1 MASGIATNRTN
12 ITLPA
17 EVSAEIIA
25 KTTESSAI
33 MRLARQVALPGRGL
47 SFPVITSDPEA
58 SWVAET
64 AEKPVSNP
72 GLTTKTMTPYKLA
85 VIVPF
90 SDEFRRDA
98 RALYDA
104 LVERLPD
111 ALGKKFDQTVF
122 WGTAPGSG
130 FDVLTLCTAQSI
142 DTNAS
147 GVGGF
152 YSALV
157 AADSDIAA
165 QGYDIN
171 GFAMSAQA
179 RGEMLSALDK
189 DGRPIFINNVSEGAI
204 PRLLGQPVTYSKG
217 LYKAGHAA
225 SGSSGQTGYVP
236 AVPDLLGVAG
246 DWTKAMYGTVEGVD
260 ISISDQ
266 ASLTI
271 GTEVVNLWQHN
282 MFAVKAEVEVGFI
295 ATTEAFNRLVR
306 THTA

>member
-1 MASGIATNRTN
+1 MSGISTNRSN

-17 EVSAEIIA
+17 EVSSEILQ
-25 KTTESSAI
+25 KTRESSAV
-33 MRLARQVALPGRGL
+33 MRLARQVVLPGRGL
-47 SFPVITSDPEA
+47 SIPVITSDPEA

-64 AEKPVSNP
+64 GQKPVSNP
-72 GLTTKTMTPYKLA
+72 GLSTKTMTPYKLA

-90 SDEFRRDA
+90 SDEFARDA
-98 RALYDA
+98 RGLYDA

-111 ALGKKFDQTVF
+111 ALAKKFDQTVF
-122 WGTAPGSG
+122 AGVAPGSG
-130 FDVLTLCTAQSI
+130 FDVLTGCTAQSI

-157 AADSDIAA
+157 AADADIAA
-165 QGYDIN
+165 AGYDIN
-171 GFAMSAQA
+171 GFAFSPQA

-189 DGRPIFINNVSEGAI
+189 DGRPIFINNVSEGSI
-204 PRLLGQPVTYSKG
+204 PRLLGQPVEYSRG

-236 AVPDLLGVAG
+236 AAPDTIGMAG
-246 DWTKAMYGTVEGVD
+246 DWTKALYGTVEGVKID
-260 ISISDQ
+260 ISSQ

-271 GTEVVNLWQHN
+271 GTSVVNLWEHN
-282 MFAVKAEVEVGFI
+282 MFAVKAEIEVGFV
-295 ATTEAFNRLVR
+295 ADTYAFNKIVR

>member
-12 ITLPA
+12 ISLPA
-17 EVSAEIIA
+17 EVSSEILQ
-25 KTTESSAI
+25 KTRESSAV

-47 SFPVITSDPEA
+47 SIPVITSDPEA

-64 AEKPVSNP
+64 GRKPVSNP
-72 GLTTKTMTPYKLA
+72 GLSTKTMTPYKLA

-90 SDEFRRDA
+90 SDEFARDA
-98 RALYDA
+98 RGLYDA

-111 ALGKKFDQTVF
+111 ALAKKFDQTVF
-122 WGTAPGSG
+122 AGVAPGSG
-130 FDVLTLCTAQSI
+130 FDVLTGCTAQSI

-157 AADSDIAA
+157 AADADIAA
-165 QGYDIN
+165 AGYDIN
-171 GFAMSAQA
+171 GFAFSPQA
-179 RGEMLSALDK
+179 RGEMLSATDR

-204 PRLLGQPVTYSKG
+204 PRLLGQPVEYSRG

-236 AVPDLLGVAG
+236 AEPDTLGMAG
-246 DWTKAMYGTVEGVD
+246 DWTKALYGTVEGVKID
-260 ISISDQ
+260 ISSQ

-271 GTEVVNLWQHN
+271 GTEVVNLWEHN
-282 MFAVKAEVEVGFI
+282 MFAVKAEIEVGFV
-295 ATTEAFNRLVR
+295 ADTYAFNKIVR